1 MRESIL
7 LVFSTA
13 PGEAEAKKIA
23 HTLIEKKLAACC
35 NIINKVQSI
44 YVWQDNIEESEEYLL
59 LIKTTQKNYDQL
71 EKEIKM
77 IHSYS
82 VPEIIATKI
91 ESGSSAYIDWIVE
104 STEKQGSEK

>member
-1 MRESIL
+1 ME
-7 LVFSTA
+7 
-13 PGEAEAKKIA
+13 EADEF
-23 HTLIEKKLAACC
+23 
-35 NIINKVQSI
+35 
-44 YVWQDNIEESEEYLL
+44 LL

-91 ESGSSAYIDWIVE
+91 ESGSTAYIDWIVE
-104 STEKQGSEK
+104 SVGKQGS

>member
-7 LVFSTA
+7 LVLSTA
-13 PGEAEAKKIA
+13 PGEDEAKKIA
-23 HTLIEKKLAACC
+23 RTLIEKKLAACC
-35 NIINKVQSI
+35 NIINKVRSV
-44 YVWQDNIEESEEYLL
+44 YLWQDSIKETEEYLL

-91 ESGSSAYIDWIVE
+91 ESGSSAYVDWIVE